1 MRLGIKEP
9 ADVGQLRIVLDMD
22 VADDEP
28 ERQVSDGDQRFVF
41 RDFEFRGHG
50 EGLRK
55 RQCSDARIRMTSV
68 PTADTSSD
76 ERSVMSPPVTV
87 IRLASRRAGRHRPRP
102 AS

>member
-1 MRLGIKEP
+1 
-9 ADVGQLRIVLDMD
+9 MD

-41 RDFEFRGHG
+41 RDFEFRATEKVFG
-50 EGLRK
+50 
-55 RQCSDARIRMTSV
+55 SVSVPMPVFRMTSV

-87 IRLASRRAGRHRPRP
+87 IRLASRRAGK
-102 AS
+102 ASTSACVVSVKFPS